1 MLSTNFV
8 DGAPVW
14 VDLGVPDVARAA
26 EFYGSVFGWTF
37 ESAGPEAG
45 GYGMFTQDGKAVAAA
60 GPLTEQGAA
69 PSWTLYFKTSDADAT
84 AEAVRKAGG
93 TVRAEPADVMS
104 EGRFAQFTD
113 PAGAMFAVWQPGN
126 TKGLDAVNDPGALC
140 WTELTT
146 PDVPGAKSFYSDVLG
161 WETDDQPMGEFT
173 YTVVRPADG
182 GESSGQGGI
191 MPLSPEMAAAGAT
204 TRWQLYFEVA
214 DCDATAAAVTANG
227 GTVVVPASDIPDVG
241 RFAVAL
247 DPDGAQFA
255 VIASVPAG

>member
-8 DGAPVW
+8 DGAPAW
-14 VDLGVPDVARAA
+14 VDLGAPDTARSA

-37 ESAGPEAG
+37 QSAGPDAG
-45 GYGMFTQDGKAVAAA
+45 GYGMFTRDGKVVAAA
-60 GPLTEQGAA
+60 GPLSEPGAA
-69 PSWTLYFKTSDADAT
+69 PSWTLYFSTSDADET
-84 AEAVRKAGG
+84 AAMVRKAGG
-93 TVRAEPADVMS
+93 TVRVEPADVMA

-126 TKGLDAVNDPGALC
+126 TKGLGAVNDPGTLC

-146 PDVPGAKSFYSDVLG
+146 SDVAGTKSFYADVLG
-161 WETDDQPMGEFT
+161 WQADDQPMGDFT
-173 YTVVRPADG
+173 YTVIKPNG
-182 GESSGQGGI
+182 GDENSSQGGI

-204 TRWQLYFEVA
+204 TRWQPYFEVA
-214 DCDATAAAVTANG
+214 SCDDAVAAVTANG
-227 GTVVVPASDIPDVG
+227 GTVVVPASDIPGVG

-255 VIASVPAG
+255 VIASVPA

>member
-1 MLSTNFV
+1 MLSTSFV

-14 VDLGVPDVARAA
+14 VDLGAPDVAEAA
-26 EFYGSVFGWTF
+26 EFYGAVFGWKF

-45 GYGMFTQDGKAVAAA
+45 GYGMFTHNGKTVAAA
-60 GPLTEQGAA
+60 GTLTEPGAA
-69 PSWTLYFKTSDADAT
+69 PSWTLYFRTSDADAI
-84 AEAVRKAGG
+84 AGAVRKAGG
-93 TVRAEPADVMS
+93 TVRTEPADVMS

-126 TKGLDAVNDPGALC
+126 TKGLDAVTDPGTLC
-140 WTELTT
+140 WTERTT
-146 PDVPGAKSFYSDVLG
+146 PDVAGAKSFYADVLG

-173 YTVVRPADG
+173 YTVIRPAG
-182 GESSGQGGI
+182 GRENSGQGGI

-214 DCDATAAAVTANG
+214 DCDAAAAAVTANG
-227 GTVVVPASDIPDVG
+227 GTVVVPASDVPGVG

-247 DPDGAQFA
+247 DPDGAPFA
-255 VIASVPAG
+255 VIASVPA

>member
-1 MLSTNFV
+1 MLGTNFA

-14 VDLGVPDVARAA
+14 VDLGAPDVARAA
-26 EFYGSVFGWTF
+26 GFYGSVFGWQF

-45 GYGMFTQDGKAVAAA
+45 GYGMFTQGGKVVAAA

-69 PSWTLYFKTSDADAT
+69 PSWTLYFKTSDADGT

-93 TVRAEPADVMS
+93 TVRTEPADVMS

-113 PAGAMFAVWQPGN
+113 PAGAMFAVWQPGR
-126 TKGLDAVNDPGALC
+126 TKGLGAVNDPGTLC
-140 WTELTT
+140 WTELAT
-146 PDVPGAKSFYSDVLG
+146 PDVASAKSFYSDVLG
-161 WETDDQPMGEFT
+161 WQTDDQPMGEFT
-173 YTVVRPADG
+173 YTVVRPAG
-182 GESSGQGGI
+182 GDASSGQGGI

-204 TRWQLYFEVA
+204 TRWQPYFEVA
-214 DCDATAAAVTANG
+214 DCDAAAAAVTANG
-227 GTVVVPASDIPDVG
+227 GTVVVPASEVPGVG

-255 VIASVPAG
+255 VIASVPA